1 MIPFILAAVGG
12 YLIGD
17 SMKESQTFADGG
29 ETKSDLLKKM
39 AEEIDSKRT
48 NIRLKIATIIGV
60 DKTLMYLDYD
70 YTVSPFKLI
79 ETAVLRGFITID
91 EINEEV
97 WNAAVEEANQIDES
111 YRDSGEGIG
120 SSDMNAFV
128 SRMLNNAGIKIIVVN
143 NRYERA

>member
-17 SMKESQTFADGG
+17 SMKDSQKFADGG
-29 ETKSDLLKKM
+29 GVSDSLKKM

-128 SRMLNNAGIKIIVVN
+128 TSMLNNAGIKIIVVN